1 MGVNSSFSFNLD
13 VYDKP
18 RLLNEKIVYEV
29 EIGNMKVFKLPV
41 VEEFGPITMIQQ
53 NLPPFA
59 KFAYPEYKIYPN
71 NRQCI
76 GTYVI
81 DATVSNKYAS
91 K

>member
-41 VEEFGPITMIQQ
+41 VEEFGPLTMIQQ
-53 NLPPFA
+53 NLPSFA
-59 KFAYPEYKIYPN
+59 
-71 NRQCI
+71 
-76 GTYVI
+76 
-81 DATVSNKYAS
+81 
-91 K
+91 